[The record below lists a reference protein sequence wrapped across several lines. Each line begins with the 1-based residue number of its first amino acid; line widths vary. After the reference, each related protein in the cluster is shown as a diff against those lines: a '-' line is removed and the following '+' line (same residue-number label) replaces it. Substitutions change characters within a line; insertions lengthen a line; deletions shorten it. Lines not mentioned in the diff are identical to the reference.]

1 MGRTVFNQF
10 NGKYFIKQQ
19 EILKKTNSYQLIMV
33 KIIGNKEKYINKL
46 KNNLVKMNKYKFLFY
61 EKIYRVIGQF

>member
-1 MGRTVFNQF
+1 MQNLITVKFYLF
-10 NGKYFIKQQ
+10 RMKINGKYFIKQQ

-61 EKIYRVIGQF
+61 EKI